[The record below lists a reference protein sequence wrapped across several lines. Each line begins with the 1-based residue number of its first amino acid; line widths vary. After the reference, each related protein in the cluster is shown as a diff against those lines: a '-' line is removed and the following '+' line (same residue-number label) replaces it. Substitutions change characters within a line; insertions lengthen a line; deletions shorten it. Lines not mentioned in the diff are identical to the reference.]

1 MIITTFP
8 TGSRSSI
15 GVELVSAVVFE
26 ASSLVIVEPDFWE
39 VVPDFWEV
47 IPLPLDADAVS
58 VADVVPLDCDPVS
71 ETVADLSVCV
81 FVG

>member
-8 TGSRSSI
+8 AGSRSSI

-26 ASSLVIVEPDFWE
+26 ASSLVFVE
-39 VVPDFWEV
+39 PDFWEV
-47 IPLPLDADAVS
+47 IPLPPDADAVS

-71 ETVADLSVCV
+71 ETVADLSA
-81 FVG
+81 